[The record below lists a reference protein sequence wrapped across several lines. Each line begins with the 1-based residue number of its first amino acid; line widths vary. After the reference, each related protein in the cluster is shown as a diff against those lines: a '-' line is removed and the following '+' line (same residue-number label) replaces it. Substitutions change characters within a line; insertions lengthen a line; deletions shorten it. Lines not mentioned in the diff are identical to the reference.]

1 MTPRPKTGHQDLK
14 GYDRLWS
21 SHWDSDEFTVAVILH
36 CKCWIVE
43 VLRICTLALSSC
55 LIDELL
61 WTRFKSLISL
71 VLILQFTFLFN
82 LLLPFSHLVLCLITP
97 LSAFAWS
104 QKNSIYQQCFESICC
119 LNNISFQFIC
129 LALSLVC
136 IVAEIWIC
144 IMPPQCGGSR
154 GCECPDRANQR
165 RWVFGIHHNLHR
177 IYRIQQTWNCRCA
190 CFLWQ
195 VNF

>member
-1 MTPRPKTGHQDLK
+1 MTPWGPKWATRTLRVMIDCGA
-14 GYDRLWS
+14 GNG
-21 SHWDSDEFTVAVILH
+21 ILMNLLLQLF
-36 CKCWIVE
+36 CIVSVWIVE
-43 VLRICTLALSSC
+43 VLRICTLTLSSC

-61 WTRFKSLISL
+61 CTWFKSLISL
-71 VLILQFTFLFN
+71 VLILQFSFLSKI
-82 LLLPFSHLVLCLITP
+82 LLPFSHLVLCQLLLDHKKEYLWP
-97 LSAFAWS
+97 LF
-104 QKNSIYQQCFESICC
+104 KPICC
-119 LNNISFQFIC
+119 MNNISFQFIC
-129 LALSLVC
+129 LAISLVC
-136 IVAEIWIC
+136 IFAEIWIC

-165 RWVFGIHHNLHR
+165 RWVFGIRHNLHR